1 MLKIKKGDKVKIIAG
16 KNSGEESVVLSV
28 LPSVNKVIVENVNMV
43 TRHIKPDAQAMKKG
57 ERIKKE
63 SPIDIS
69 NVMLICP
76 KTKKPT
82 RVGFKIKEDGT
93 KVRIAKISG
102 EEI

>member
-1 MLKIKKGDKVKIIAG
+1 MLKIKKGDKVKVIAG
-16 KNSGEESVVLSV
+16 KNSGEESVVLAV
-28 LPSVNKVIVENVNMV
+28 LPSINKVIVENVNMV
-43 TRHIKPDAQAMKKG
+43 TRHVKSDARAMKKG

-93 KVRIAKISG
+93 KVRIAKVSG

>member
-1 MLKIKKGDKVKIIAG
+1 MLKIKKGDKVKVIAG
-16 KNSGEESVVLSV
+16 KNSGEESIVLAV
-28 LPSVNKVIVENVNMV
+28 LPSVNKIIVENVNMV
-43 TRHIKPDAQAMKKG
+43 TRHIKPDTRAMKKG

-82 RVGFKIKEDGT
+82 RVGFKVKEDGT

>member
-1 MLKIKKGDKVKIIAG
+1 MLKIKKGDRVKVIAG
-16 KNSGEESVVLSV
+16 KNAGDESIVLSV
-28 LPSVNKVIVENVNMV
+28 IPNDNKIIVENVNMV
-43 TRHIKPDAQAMKKG
+43 TRHIKPDTQAMKKG

-82 RVGFKIKEDGT
+82 RVGFKVKEDGT
-93 KVRIAKISG
+93 KVRIAKVSG